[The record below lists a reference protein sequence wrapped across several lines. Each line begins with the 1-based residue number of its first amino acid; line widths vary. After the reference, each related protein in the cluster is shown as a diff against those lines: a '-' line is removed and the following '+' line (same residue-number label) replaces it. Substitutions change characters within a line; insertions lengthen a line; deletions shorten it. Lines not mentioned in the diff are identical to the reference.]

1 MSRFPRKF
9 APWLALSALTCTS
22 LALAQPVVP
31 RPAGPRPAT
40 AVAPGVRPPPPPPV
54 AKPGEPDW
62 RGIGE
67 EGKPKKKPTSA
78 VSDMVKNAPYRIE
91 VVTAS
96 ADKILITNAFTLER
110 RRVFEAPGIAAVAFS
125 PDGTWVYVAQ
135 ATGEMTAVNADRA
148 NTESMGKLTLGPG
161 EVVVEL
167 IGLGGAEELAATV
180 LVGVGPAAAPL
191 SCGQWKAERRVVVHK
206 APGAKGPGRQEAKD
220 GWPDLTSARRTAAV
234 SPNTKYR
241 LAIAGGG
248 LTAAGRFGSGDQR
261 IHRSPVPVAANDLEW
276 MRDSLGV
283 AVSWPRKAQAGC
295 GHRIGMRFY
304 RRPTQ
309 ASAAPGWDEWN
320 LPDNVEV
327 VRGDLP
333 GQSPPWTPDGMRLVA
348 VDPRGVVLIE
358 PAPRFRGQLALIAPA
373 SSVWPKVRPG
383 VRPLAS
389 SAPGALRLAEL
400 LMEQGDLDQASQQ
413 LAGAPAGAE
422 TSRLKTRLNALV
434 ETRTRRAQ
442 ELQVDGRELR
452 SDRSG
457 PPQPPT
463 PPPQPSTPVQPLPEP
478 PDAPQTPTAAPEA

>member
-1 MSRFPRKF
+1 
-9 APWLALSALTCTS
+9 
-22 LALAQPVVP
+22 
-31 RPAGPRPAT
+31 
-40 AVAPGVRPPPPPPV
+40 
-54 AKPGEPDW
+54 
-62 RGIGE
+62 
-67 EGKPKKKPTSA
+67 
-78 VSDMVKNAPYRIE
+78 MVKNSPYRIE
-91 VVTAS
+91 IVTAS
-96 ADKILITNAFTLER
+96 ADKVLITNAFTLER

-135 ATGEMTAVNADRA
+135 AAGELTAVNADRA
-148 NTESMGKLTLGPG
+148 NTEVMGKLALEPG

-167 IGLGGAEELAATV
+167 IGLGGAEELAAAV
-180 LVGVGPAAAPL
+180 LVGVGPAATPG
-191 SCGQWKAERRVVVHK
+191 SCGEWKGHRRVYVHK
-206 APGAKGPGRQEAKD
+206 SAVARGPGRQEAKD
-220 GWPDLTSARRTAAV
+220 GWPDQTSAHRTAAV

-241 LAIAGGG
+241 LSIVGGG

-283 AVSWPRKAQAGC
+283 AISWPRKALAGC
-295 GHRIGMRFY
+295 GHRVGMRFY

-309 ASAAPGWDEWN
+309 ANAAPGWDEWT

-333 GQSPPWTPDGMRLVA
+333 GQSPPWTPDGMRLVG

-373 SSVWPKVRPG
+373 STVWPKVRPG

-422 TSRLKTRLNALV
+422 TGRLRSRLNALIEV
-434 ETRTRRAQ
+434 RARRAQ

-457 PPQPPT
+457 PPQPPAPLTT
-463 PPPQPSTPVQPLPEP
+463 PTAPVQPAP
-478 PDAPQTPTAAPEA
+478 PPAEAPAGTAAPAAAPEA